1 MYPNLRRAMHD
12 KGISIEAVSALICVH
27 RNTVSNRLNC
37 NSSFLAEEALQ
48 IKEELFPE
56 YDFKYLFSK

>member
-37 NSSFLAEEALQ
+37 NSSFLADIFRERNYPARWV
-48 IKEELFPE
+48 
-56 YDFKYLFSK
+56 